1 MTEFLFA
8 KIDFEQKECQRYT
21 KPNYG
26 IHENFNVELIL
37 C

>member
-1 MTEFLFA
+1 MAEFLFA
-8 KIDFEQKECQRYT
+8 KIDFDQTQGQRYT

-26 IHENFNVELIL
+26 IHENFDVELIL